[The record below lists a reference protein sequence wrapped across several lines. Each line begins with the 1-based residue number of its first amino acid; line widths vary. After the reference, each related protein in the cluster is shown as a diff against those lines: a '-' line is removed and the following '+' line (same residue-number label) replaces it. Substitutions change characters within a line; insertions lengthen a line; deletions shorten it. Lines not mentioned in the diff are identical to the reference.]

1 MSPVESKSQFRLMK
15 GLCEGSIKERPGLPS
30 RETACEFVRASKEQN
45 IKALAEHVKKK
56 E

>member
-1 MSPVESKSQFRLMK
+1 MSPVKSKSQWRLMA
-15 GLCEGSIKERPGLPS
+15 GLCSGSIKERPGLPS

-45 IKALAEHVKKK
+45 IKALAEHAKKK